1 MNESLPL
8 AGAPLDLSVR
18 GVWGE
23 MKDFAHRE
31 PLTAIAAV
39 ATVGLLIKLL
49 PNRWLVTAGGV
60 VGAALV
66 RPAILSLA
74 LTKAM
79 EMCFPPPPTEP
90 PQS

>member
-1 MNESLPL
+1 MNEQSPP
-8 AGAPLDLSVR
+8 ATAPLNFSAR
-18 GVWGE
+18 GVWDE
-23 MKDFAHRE
+23 MKDFVHRE

-49 PNRWLVTAGGV
+49 PNRWLVTTGSV

-74 LTKAM
+74 VTKAM
-79 EMCFPPPPTEP
+79 EMCFPPASQQP